1 MRAQIR
7 ITQDASVIEMLELLR
22 GRRSLKTIARFLIAG
37 VEEGSTTLA
46 GHIVKER
53 LTGDGPF
60 PVSHQRLGQGKNKGG
75 SLRRRFA
82 FGKARFSNDKLTT
95 EAASSVKYWARHEF
109 GGQGRQ
115 ERVGAHT
122 VQEHKVRNF
131 MGTGETKT
139 IKAHTRK
146 AFIRRDNTPAR
157 QPVQAGIREH
167 GVRVYGNTI
176 EKRLKQA
183 LEGRQL

>member
-1 MRAQIR
+1 MRAKIT
-7 ITQDASVIEMLELLR
+7 ITQDASVVEMLELLR

-46 GHIVKER
+46 GHIMKER

-60 PVSHQRLGQGKNKGG
+60 PVSHQRLGVRSGR
-75 SLRRRFA
+75 LRRAFA

-146 AFIRRDNTPAR
+146 AFIRRDNTPER